1 MINYCQEE
9 FWWLEHTR
17 VTFAKYLRVREC
29 SPAMVK
35 SLFGGDFKLKLND
48 LILLSLNIASN
59 MNWIVNHSAY

>member
-17 VTFAKYLRVREC
+17 VTLAKYLRVREC
-29 SPAMVK
+29 SQAVVMG
-35 SLFGGDFKLKLND
+35 LFGGDFELKLDD

-59 MNWIVNHSAY
+59 MNWIVNHSVY

>member
-17 VTFAKYLRVREC
+17 VTLAKYLRVRE
-29 SPAMVK
+29 SSQAVVMG
-35 SLFGGDFKLKLND
+35 LFGGDFELKLDD

-59 MNWIVNHSAY
+59 MNWIVNHSVY